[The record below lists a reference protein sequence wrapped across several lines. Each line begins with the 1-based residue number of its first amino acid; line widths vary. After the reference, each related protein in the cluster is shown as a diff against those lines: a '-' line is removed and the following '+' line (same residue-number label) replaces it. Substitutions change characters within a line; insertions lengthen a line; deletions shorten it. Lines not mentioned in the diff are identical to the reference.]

1 MHIYCVYFRLESDL
15 SLNSHLNTVI
25 NSIAKVLFIGRLL
38 MITIFYRDEKTGRGH
53 CLVLIV
59 TLVVT
64 KKGNFRMGKVDLKF
78 TNTL

>member
-38 MITIFYRDEKTGRGH
+38 MITLFYKDEKTGRGH
-53 CLVLIV
+53 CL
-59 TLVVT
+59 
-64 KKGNFRMGKVDLKF
+64 
-78 TNTL
+78 